1 MNQKSFNGAI
11 WERFPKNTFVTLP
24 NLELGVN
31 DDVAYRNIRMKAPV
45 LIYET

>member
-1 MNQKSFNGAI
+1 MKSFNGAI
-11 WERFPKNTFVTLP
+11 WERFPKNTFVSLP

-31 DDVAYRNIRMKAPV
+31 DVVYRNIRMKAPV